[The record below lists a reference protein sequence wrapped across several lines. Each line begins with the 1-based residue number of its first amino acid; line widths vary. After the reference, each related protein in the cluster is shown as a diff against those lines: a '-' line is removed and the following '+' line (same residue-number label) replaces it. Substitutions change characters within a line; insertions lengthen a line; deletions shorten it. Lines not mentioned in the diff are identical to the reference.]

1 MTLKI
6 LIPAAGA
13 GRRMQAGINKQ
24 YLELAGQPVLAH
36 TLRLFDQHP
45 SVAEIWVISPPAE
58 IDYCR
63 SEIIARY
70 GFKKITA
77 VVAGGNERQESV
89 RNGLVACGAQADD
102 LILIHD
108 GARPLLNPQLID
120 QVARAAREQGAAV
133 VGVPVKDTIKQVAAD
148 QSILATPPRESLWQ
162 AQTPQAFRYE
172 IILAAHEA
180 ACRRQFR
187 GTDDASLVEWSGG
200 RVVMVEGDS
209 RNLKITTPDDLL
221 LAEALLES
229 PGKEL

>member
-24 YLELAGQPVLAH
+24 YLALAGQPVLAH

-45 SVAEIWVISPPAE
+45 SVAEIWVIAPAAE

-70 GFKKITA
+70 GFKKIAA
-77 VVAGGNERQESV
+77 VVAGGEERQDSV
-89 RNGLVACGAQADD
+89 RNGLLDCCARLDD
-102 LILIHD
+102 LVLIHD

-120 QVARAAREQGAAV
+120 RVACAARDHGAAV
-133 VGVPVKDTIKQVAAD
+133 VGVPVKDTIKQVAVD
-148 QSILATPPRESLWQ
+148 HSVLATPPRESLWQ

-172 IILAAHEA
+172 IIFAAHEA
-180 ACRRQFR
+180 AWRQQFR

-221 LAEALLES
+221 LAGALLGQSE
-229 PGKEL
+229 KEA